1 MHKRASWIRGGP
13 PRPGARGPI
22 TGARRPSSHPKTKCP
37 KPAAHRL
44 ATDSARAIARS
55 DADPAG
61 RPAVLN
67 RRRLSA
73 ATPPRKTDAAVARP
87 TRTEPASAAA
97 RPADAALRRPMA
109 ASAETAADERRRRG
123 ARPGERG
130 RCQRGL
136 RQPAPA
142 APGVYRPAGR
152 RPPRPAGCPAPRR
165 RSPAAPEAD
174 RQLATARPWPAQ
186 AEAAAEAAAQAR
198 CHFHSPLREQHCPA
212 GGGQA
217 AETRVAGDVR
227 CTVSDASAR

>member
-130 RCQRGL
+130 RCQRGPH
-136 RQPAPA
+136 QPAPA
-142 APGVYRPAGR
+142 APRVCRPAGR
-152 RPPRPAGCPAPRR
+152 RPPHPAGRPAPRGWP
-165 RSPAAPEAD
+165 PAAPEPD
-174 RQLATARPWPAQ
+174 RELATARPRPAQ
-186 AEAAAEAAAQAR
+186 AKAAAEAAARAR
-198 CHFHSPLREQHCPA
+198 CHLHRPLREQPGPA
-212 GGGQA
+212 G
-217 AETRVAGDVR
+217 AEQGAEPQGVGDGR
-227 CTVSDASAR
+227 YTGTHASAR